1 MTISLYIVQVLHAV
15 IILAERRTFC
25 SIEIYS
31 TENYSICSLTLTFG
45 IALDRYELGC
55 LGTTVSH
62 KNLMDSWIVQI
73 ETHKSSRA
81 PVINIKDPFIYQTI
95 VNSVRV
101 YLPALHMLPHPLQL
115 HNSFLGLIPAA
126 LYLPM
131 PRPFSFFP
139 YSLNSAILFHS
150 TVLYCSYN
158 SRSKFCSLLNYYCS
172 VLPFFAHGVKER
184 HGNVNVEG

>member
-1 MTISLYIVQVLHAV
+1 
-15 IILAERRTFC
+15 
-25 SIEIYS
+25 
-31 TENYSICSLTLTFG
+31 
-45 IALDRYELGC
+45 
-55 LGTTVSH
+55 
-62 KNLMDSWIVQI
+62 MDSWFVQI

-95 VNSVRV
+95 VNSARV
-101 YLPALHMLPHPLQL
+101 NLPALHMLPHPLQL
-115 HNSFLGLIPAA
+115 HNRFLGLIPAA

-158 SRSKFCSLLNYYCS
+158 SKSKFCSLLDYYCS
-172 VLPFFAHGVKER
+172 VLPFFRSRSKGTPSQCES
-184 HGNVNVEG
+184 EGMTCDE